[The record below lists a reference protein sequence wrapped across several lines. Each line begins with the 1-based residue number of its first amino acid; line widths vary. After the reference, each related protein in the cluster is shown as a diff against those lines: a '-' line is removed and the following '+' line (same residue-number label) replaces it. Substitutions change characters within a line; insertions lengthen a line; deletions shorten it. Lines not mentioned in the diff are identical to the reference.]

1 METRANYVAIGAF
14 VFVVLIG
21 AFLFILW
28 LGGGAERVQRSD
40 IRVVFPGAVTGLS
53 IGGQVLYN
61 GIRIGDVAALN
72 FDPNDP
78 KVVIATVRVDAN
90 APLREDVTATLNF
103 QGLTGVAYVELFGGT
118 PSAPPLFKEG
128 ASESPVIYAER
139 SAYDDIVE
147 GARNVLKRAD
157 ATLAT
162 IEHVVASNEDEI
174 DRTIKNIQT
183 FSDALAR
190 NSAGIETFMRSISVT
205 GEALTDLSGRLR
217 GLVDRAE
224 TLLAAVPPE
233 KVTQIVDNAA
243 DITEKASGAMDGLTA
258 LVDDA
263 RDAARQLETFS
274 TGLNSSLNE
283 INKIIAA
290 VDTGAVRRIV
300 TSIETVTTEVASKA
314 DSIGA
319 TIDDVRVTAATAREF
334 ADDLA
339 AKKPDVDRIIAD
351 ARQTMENLTTASV
364 KVQGILDRADAMVE
378 GQGEG
383 LVAEATAAARSIRKV
398 ADVLSERIGPITDG
412 LTKFTD
418 RGSADFSAA
427 MAQLN
432 QTLIAIQRTVNNLDR
447 NPSRV
452 IFGGSDLPTYNGA
465 QRR

>member
-1 METRANYVAIGAF
+1 
-14 VFVVLIG
+14 
-21 AFLFILW
+21 
-28 LGGGAERVQRSD
+28 
-40 IRVVFPGAVTGLS
+40 
-53 IGGQVLYN
+53 
-61 GIRIGDVAALN
+61 
-72 FDPNDP
+72 
-78 KVVIATVRVDAN
+78 
-90 APLREDVTATLNF
+90 
-103 QGLTGVAYVELFGGT
+103 
-118 PSAPPLFKEG
+118 
-128 ASESPVIYAER
+128 
-139 SAYDDIVE
+139 
-147 GARNVLKRAD
+147 
-157 ATLAT
+157 
-162 IEHVVASNEDEI
+162 
-174 DRTIKNIQT
+174 
-183 FSDALAR
+183 
-190 NSAGIETFMRSISVT
+190 
-205 GEALTDLSGRLR
+205 
-217 GLVDRAE
+217 
-224 TLLAAVPPE
+224 
-233 KVTQIVDNAA
+233 

-319 TIDDVRVTAATAREF
+319 TIDDVRATAATAREF

-412 LTKFTD
+412 RTKFTD

-427 MAQLN
+427 MAQLH

-447 NPSRV
+447 NPRRV
-452 IFGGSDLPTYNGA
+452 IFGGYDLPTYNGA